1 MVTQNTREAHV
12 SCSVLTLCNP
22 TDFRPAR
29 LLYPWHS
36 LGKNTG
42 VGSYSLFQGIFPTQ
56 GSNPGLLHFRQIFF
70 FFFFLFLPSEPAGK
84 PWGPD
89 RVIKSAPCKH
99 HTLFGMQNLK
109 WLRTEVCSSVDIST
123 LCHRIRVWALPPEAW
138 VLTGSSHF
146 PDIVGIIYCS
156 NLGCVKVKGGHFY
169 AWQWD
174 SRHQPN
180 GT

>member
-1 MVTQNTREAHV
+1 MAFSRQEYWSGELFPFPGDLPYPGIKPR
-12 SCSVLTLCNP
+12 S
-22 TDFRPAR
+22 PA
-29 LLYPWHS
+29 LQADL
-36 LGKNTG
+36 
-42 VGSYSLFQGIFPTQ
+42 
-56 GSNPGLLHFRQIFF
+56 

-89 RVIKSAPCKH
+89 RVTKSAPCKY
-99 HTLFGMQNLK
+99 HTLFRMQNLK